1 MDPRQLAR
9 LINPALALVAN
20 GEMVGFDGP
29 DAVTFLVGIAAV
41 ESRLR
46 LLRQVGGGPALGLWQ
61 IEPATHDDLLASW
74 LDTRPEVRSRVLS
87 LRAEAPARH
96 VQLASNLAYGAVIA
110 RLLIWRAPARLPR
123 ATDVPGQAKVW
134 KQYYNTA
141 GGAGTEEKYIH
152 SFNEL
157 VAKHLPLL

>member
-87 LRAEAPARH
+87 LRAEAPAR
-96 VQLASNLAYGAVIA
+96 
-110 RLLIWRAPARLPR
+110 LLIWRAPARLPR